1 MLTEPP
7 SLIKIVAI
15 VFPVFAIAFLGWAYG
30 KRHPVEMGEANRLNL
45 DIFIPALVFS
55 SLADTSFDLA
65 GHRTL
70 AFGYFLMIVGSGLI
84 GWVIAAIASIPY
96 KILVPAM
103 MFNNCGNLGLP
114 IAVLAF
120 GQEALAPAVVL
131 FTVSNVLHFSFGA
144 WLLDHRTR
152 LLTVWKNPSVLAS
165 LAGLAVSLSGVAVWP
180 PLLLALRMVGDIAI
194 PLMLF
199 ALGVRIAQA
208 RIEAVRV
215 GLFGAVLR
223 PVVGLALAG
232 VLVHLLD
239 LPAREQAL
247 LLVFG
252 ALPPAVLNYMFAERY
267 GQEPDKVASIVLI
280 GNLAAVVFLPI
291 ALALALR

>member
-114 IAVLAF
+114 VAALAF
-120 GQEALAPAVVL
+120 GPEGLAGAVVMFL
-131 FTVSNVLHFSFGA
+131 VFNLMQFSFGI
-144 WLLDHRTR
+144 WLLDHHAKWWNMWRSP
-152 LLTVWKNPSVLAS
+152 VIAAAF
-165 LAGLAVSLSGVAVWP
+165 AGLGMSFAGLTLWP
-180 PLLLALRMVGDIAI
+180 PLQGAIRMLGDVSI
-194 PLMLF
+194 PMALF
-199 ALGVRIAQA
+199 ALGVRIASSRVA
-208 RIEAVRV
+208 NWRI
-215 GLFGAVLR
+215 GFIG
-223 PVVGLALAG
+223 ALARPAAG
-232 VLVHLLD
+232 LLITWLV
-239 LPAREQAL
+239 AL
-247 LLVFG
+247 LLGLQGQQKALLLIFG
-252 ALPPAVLNYMFAERY
+252 ALPPAMLNYVFAERY
-267 GQEPDKVASIVLI
+267 RQGPDEVATIVML
-280 GNLAAVVFLPI
+280 GNLAAVVILPLV
-291 ALALALR
+291 LAVVL